1 MFQFVASSKKCR
13 VAFSA
18 VIFLG
23 ISFTDRAY
31 ADNTENAYNAFLIAL
46 SALTASSSSVIQ
58 NGRNAGRLDEIRK
71 SLTAKLA
78 AGLTGKPFPT
88 PSPPP
93 AGQQPQPVPP
103 KNFSLAD
110 LDESHLLC
118 DLRAQTVEIVPKG
131 QLSGR
136 DAKASITVDQIE
148 LVAAQNYL
156 NTVLTQLKG
165 ITPPNATD
173 IPSALRELF
182 TSYQVKAPVGG
193 VQPKEIATARGAV
206 LKSSNA
212 DLGEYDAAYYGYK
225 IQLAPPTPAAAAA
238 SAAITSGLPS
248 LSFLGP
254 WGAAFDTITN
264 IFAPVVV
271 GLSNI
276 VANYQQ
282 QAAIQQYLAAE
293 KQELKGQGDALG
305 RTESDFLFAERLS
318 LAGTFAEQ
326 IAVIKSVT
334 IDLTKIDECKAP
346 LTDLEKR
353 SADEAGVFMPSA
365 AFRLCYRA
373 VWSKFQSAVDDA
385 LKTATAYDQIADAGD
400 TSTALNAYANLTGRH
415 YDTIL
420 NSQITNATDFW
431 KSVNDLITFAGAVS
445 NATSGKNLED
455 LKKAVDSLK

>member
-1 MFQFVASSKKCR
+1 MFQFLASSKKCR
-13 VAFSA
+13 VAFGA
-18 VIFLG
+18 AIFLRIG
-23 ISFTDRAY
+23 FTDRAY
-31 ADNTENAYNAFLIAL
+31 ADTDNAYNAFLLAL
-46 SALTASSSSVIQ
+46 SALTASSSAVIQ

-71 SLTAKLA
+71 SLTVKIA
-78 AGLTGKPFPT
+78 AGLTGKPFP
-88 PSPPP
+88 PPIPPP
-93 AGQQPQPVPP
+93 AGQQPVPP

-118 DLRAQTVEIVPKG
+118 DLRAKNVIIVPKG
-131 QLSGR
+131 QLSNR
-136 DAKASITVDQIE
+136 DAEASITVDQIE

-173 IPSALRELF
+173 IPSALRQLF
-182 TSYQVKAPVGG
+182 TSYQVKAPTGG
-193 VQPKEIATARGAV
+193 VQPKEIATARDAA
-206 LKSSNA
+206 LKSCNA

-225 IQLAPPTPAAAAA
+225 IQLAPPTAQAAAA
-238 SAAITSGLPS
+238 SAAINSGLPS

-254 WGAAFDTITN
+254 WGAAFDTITD
-264 IFAPVVV
+264 ILAPVVV

-276 VANYQQ
+276 VANYNQRV
-282 QAAIQQYLAAE
+282 AIQQYLTQE

-305 RTESDFLFAERLS
+305 RTESDYLFAERLS

-326 IAVIKSVT
+326 IAAIKSIR
-334 IDLTKIDECKAP
+334 IDLTQINECKAP
-346 LTDLEKR
+346 LADLEKR
-353 SADEAGVFMPSA
+353 AADEASVFLPSA

-385 LKTATAYDQIADAGD
+385 LKTATAYDQVADAGN
-400 TSTALNAYANLTGRH
+400 TSTALNAYANLTNNH

-420 NSQITNATDFW
+420 NDQIATAADFW

-445 NATSGKNLED
+445 NATSGKNLAD
-455 LKKAVDSLK
+455 LKKAIDSLK